1 MKVVIKQHTML
12 VVMSMKQ
19 KPEGVPSMSPLIIP
33 RVFCMLANNMM
44 VKGVIMI
51 AARTPTIN
59 VVIIVDK
66 NRKPQWRI
74 PIL

>member
-1 MKVVIKQHTML
+1 
-12 VVMSMKQ
+12 
-19 KPEGVPSMSPLIIP
+19 MSPLIIP

-74 PIL
+74 PVL